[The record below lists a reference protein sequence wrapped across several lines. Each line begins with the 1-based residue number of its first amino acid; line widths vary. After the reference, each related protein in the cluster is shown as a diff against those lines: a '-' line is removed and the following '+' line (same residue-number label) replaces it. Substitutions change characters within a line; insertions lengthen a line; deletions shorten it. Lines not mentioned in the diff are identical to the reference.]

1 VDGKATGREANLA
14 LILAERVANV
24 AGIIAGIM
32 SARGERTIFALS
44 QSQNQSQ
51 REKCSVANSRHA
63 FHIRVIITPFC
74 LQIPP
79 PTLFYNLF
87 FAFISRFNTVGLSA
101 PE

>member
-44 QSQNQSQ
+44 QSQSQ
-51 REKCSVANSRHA
+51 RERE
-63 FHIRVIITPFC
+63 RE
-74 LQIPP
+74 
-79 PTLFYNLF
+79 
-87 FAFISRFNTVGLSA
+87 R
-101 PE
+101 ER